1 MPLCKIQPSTGA
13 GKERSWEGT
22 GAFGKIKKNPSFS
35 DIRAQS
41 LEQSEEM
48 RSEHRPG
55 EGVGRCFQK
64 KSRDIPAFVLIRSPP
79 GRQARHSS
87 EQRKTIKETSLMRRD
102 LGWFRKL

>member
-1 MPLCKIQPSTGA
+1 MPLCKIQPSTGV
-13 GKERSWEGT
+13 GKEQSWEGT
-22 GAFGKIKKNPSFS
+22 GAFGKIKKKPSVS

-64 KSRDIPAFVLIRSPP
+64 KSRDIPAFVLIRS
-79 GRQARHSS
+79 HL
-87 EQRKTIKETSLMRRD
+87 EDK
-102 LGWFRKL
+102 LGTPVSREKPLREPLL